1 MITRRNLMAASAAA
15 LPLLAEAEAQ
25 AAEIAA
31 IAEAAPNAAD
41 ALQFPRIAGYGG
53 VFPVDGIAEPPLPG
67 SRVLFDLTT
76 EAKPGELNKGLEVV
90 ARFLNLAAIVGV
102 PNGALTVEVVI
113 HGPTIV
119 SSLKQA
125 SYAAKNGTD
134 AVNPNEKL
142 IAALA
147 EAGVTLWICSQA
159 VRRQKFALAD
169 VLPAVKPA
177 TSAMSVSIS
186 RQQAGWAVLLPH

>member
-1 MITRRNLMAASAAA
+1 MITRRHLMAASAT
-15 LPLLAEAEAQ
+15 LPLLAEAQAQ

-31 IAEAAPNAAD
+31 NAEVAANAAD
-41 ALQFPRIAGYGG
+41 ELQFPRIAGYGG
-53 VFPVDGIAEPPLPG
+53 VFPIDGISEPPLPG
-67 SRVLFDLTT
+67 TKVLIDVTT

-90 ARFLNLAAIVGV
+90 ARFLNLAALAGV
-102 PNGALTVEVVI
+102 PNGAVTVEVVI
-113 HGPTIV
+113 HGPTVI

-125 SYAAKNGTD
+125 AYAAKTGSD

-147 EAGVTLWICSQA
+147 AAGVPVWICSQA
-159 VRRQKFALAD
+159 VRRQKFALND
-169 VLPAVKPA
+169 IQPTIKPA
-177 TSAMSVSIS
+177 TSAMAVSIS